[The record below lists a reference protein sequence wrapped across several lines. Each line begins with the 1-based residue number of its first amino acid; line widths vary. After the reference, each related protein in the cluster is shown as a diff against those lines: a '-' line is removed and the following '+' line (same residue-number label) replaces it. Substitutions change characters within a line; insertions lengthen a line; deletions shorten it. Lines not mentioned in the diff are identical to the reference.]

1 MALNAANKKRLRAQ
15 AHPLKPVVMIGQQG
29 YSAAVAAAIDEALND
44 HELIKVRLRGL
55 ERDQRK
61 PVIAEICADLDAES
75 VALVGG
81 VATFFRKRP
90 EN

>member
-1 MALNAANKKRLRAQ
+1 MEFNLSEEQAMLRDSVRAMAKQEIL
-15 AHPLKPVVMIGQQG
+15 PF
-29 YSAAVAAAIDEALND
+29 AAAIDEALND